1 MKELKLTPL
10 FRQLLDGWRP
20 EEARKA
26 LHKAIANA
34 LHHELKERGLWYE
47 SPQLLGYPEES
58 SWKENSQTFDQL
70 CLDCYIFAIV
80 DRFKALS
87 EAAKRHPN
95 IEGIIFNNIKHF
107 LTERQQKR
115 DPIGYAVAE
124 NVRSAIELAIENNIL
139 IAEGLKQNKV
149 CNRTL
154 LSFTSEASP
163 KIANQLALKA
173 ILSSPLW
180 LEIRFQFIQQCKK
193 AQEKLYQ
200 ELIALLPQKYSIDHF
215 RFKELAEV
223 MKDDVRQSWH
233 NAHSE
238 SDAMVPDET
247 EDDNEELFP
256 ELIQW
261 IEPDTTD
268 EDFESWRQRTSEIGQ
283 AINEMGAQDRLRE
296 GIKKVFDELVVS
308 IENED
313 EVPSQVELSRRLN
326 IPKPTV
332 HKYLKHIATLIIE
345 LKQNN
350 H

>member
-1 MKELKLTPL
+1 MTELKLTLL

-20 EEARKA
+20 EDVRKA

-34 LHHELKERGLWYE
+34 LRHELKERGLWYE
-47 SPQLLGYPEES
+47 SPQLLGYSEES
-58 SWKENSQTFDQL
+58 SWKKNSQAFDQL

-87 EAAKRHPN
+87 EAAKRYPN
-95 IEGIIFNNIKHF
+95 IEGIIFNNIRHF

-154 LSFTSEASP
+154 LSFTSETSP
-163 KIANQLALKA
+163 KIANQQALKA

-193 AQEKLYQ
+193 AQEKLHQ
-200 ELIALLPQKYSIDHF
+200 ELIALLPEKYSVYHF
-215 RFKELAEV
+215 YFKDLAEV
-223 MKDDVRQSWH
+223 MKDEVRQSWH
-233 NAHSE
+233 NAHSQ
-238 SDAMVPDET
+238 SDEMVPDET
-247 EDDNEELFP
+247 DDDSEEYFP
-256 ELIQW
+256 ELIQR

-268 EDFESWRQRTSEIGQ
+268 EDFESWRQWISEIGQ
-283 AINEMGAQDRLRE
+283 AIDKMKGQERLRK
-296 GIKKVFDELVVS
+296 GIKQVFDELVLS

-332 HKYLKHIATLIIE
+332 HKYLKDMATLIIK

-350 H
+350 